1 MSNNH
6 IKDHY
11 DQEVPSLSGGNYQ
24 QYRWFGND
32 VQKVNF
38 TLTKDVIIKH
48 LLGIGHF
55 KAQNILEI
63 GPGPGTWTEV
73 LLERFPGAH
82 FTLVDI
88 SEQMLKQASG
98 RLGSRGNFNFINQD
112 FTTFNANQPFDLVF
126 SSRAIEYA
134 EDKPAFINNL
144 ARHLAFGGTSFVITK
159 TPHYFRDRL
168 LFRRIPLR
176 HQRQLSLGQFK
187 RLVKA
192 AGLTVLGAYPV
203 TISVPFFRSARINLW
218 AAKILSYL
226 PLNFLTLNFVESYA
240 LKFAKQEVVEVFGLP
255 GSGKT
260 TYAKDLESQ
269 GYERIKIRTKGEL
282 IKYNLIFL
290 FHYPYKF
297 IVGLGYLIR
306 YAGRPRWWYYK
317 LMNLFFQHNAKF
329 IKAQQFARSVIDQ
342 GHFQNLL
349 SLFDHEKSATKLKKY
364 VTHLPKPSELVIL
377 TLDKGERQKRLNYRP
392 RLPRE
397 ELGPNNQDWAIVA
410 EHHFITVKSLAD
422 QLGLS
427 KYSLK

>member
-1 MSNNH
+1 MSNIP

-11 DQEVPSLSGGNYQ
+11 DREVPSLSGGNYE
-24 QYRWFGND
+24 QYRWFGNKI
-32 VQKVNF
+32 QMANF
-38 TLTKDVIIKH
+38 VLTKEVITKYLLSDRH
-48 LLGIGHF
+48 LRP
-55 KAQNILEI
+55 KSVLEI

-73 LLERFPGAH
+73 LQQSLPLAE

-88 SEQMLKQASG
+88 SEQMLKQASE
-98 RLGSRGNFNFINQD
+98 RLASKGQINFINQD
-112 FTTFNANQPFDLVF
+112 FTTFNTNQPFDLIF

-134 EDKPAFINNL
+134 EDKTAFINNL
-144 ARHLAFGGTSFVITK
+144 ARCLALGGTGFVITK

-168 LFRRIPLR
+168 LFRHIPLR
-176 HQRQLSLGQFK
+176 HQRQLSLRQFK

-192 AGLTVLGAYPV
+192 AGLIVLGAYPV

-218 AAKILSYL
+218 VAKILSYL
-226 PLNFLTLNFVESYA
+226 PLNFLTLNFAESYA

-269 GYERIKIRTKGEL
+269 GYERIKVRTKGEL
-282 IKYNLIFL
+282 IKYNLIFF

-297 IVGLGYLIR
+297 MFGLGYLIR

-349 SLFDHEKSATKLKKY
+349 SLFDREQSANKLKKY
-364 VTHLPKPSELVIL
+364 AKHLPQPTELVIL

-397 ELGPNNQDWAIVA
+397 ELGSNNQDWAIVA
-410 EHHFITVKSLAD
+410 EHHFTTVKSLAD

>member
-1 MSNNH
+1 MSNTH

-24 QYRWFGND
+24 QYRWFGNE
-32 VQKVNF
+32 VQRVNF
-38 TLTKDVIIKH
+38 TLTKDVITKH
-48 LLGIGHF
+48 LLVVGHF

-73 LLERFPGAH
+73 LLERFPGAQ

-88 SEQMLKQASG
+88 SEQMLKQASE
-98 RLGSRGNFNFINQD
+98 RLVSRGNFNFINQD
-112 FTTFNANQPFDLVF
+112 FTNFEVQIPFDLVF

-134 EDKPAFINNL
+134 EDKVAFINNL
-144 ARHLAFGGTSFVITK
+144 ARCLTLGGTGFVITK

-168 LFRRIPLR
+168 LFRHIPLR
-176 HQRQLSLGQFK
+176 HQRQLSLRQFK

-192 AGLTVLGAYPV
+192 SGLTVLGAYPV
-203 TISVPFFRSARINLW
+203 TISVPFFHSAKLNLW
-218 AAKILSYL
+218 MSKILTYL

-269 GYERIKIRTKGEL
+269 GYERIKVRTKWEL
-282 IKYNLIFL
+282 IKYNFIFL
-290 FHYPYKF
+290 FYYPTKF
-297 IVGLGYLIR
+297 VSGLWYLII
-306 YAGRPRWWYYK
+306 YAGQPRWWYYK

-329 IKAQQFARSVIDQ
+329 IKAQGFARAVIDQ

-349 SLFDHEKSATKLKKY
+349 SLFDYEQSAIKLKKY
-364 VTHLPKPSELVIL
+364 AKHLPQPTELVIL

-397 ELGPNNQDWAIVA
+397 ELGLDNHNWAIVA
-410 EHHFITVKSLAD
+410 EHHFAMVKDLVD
-422 QLGLS
+422 KLGFP